1 MNKLQIEMSFSIMSI
16 LTITVWNQAQ
26 TRETR
31 IPILQIFVMYRYII
45 TAWVTSSPEGEQSAQ
60 AVE

>member
-1 MNKLQIEMSFSIMSI
+1 MSFSIMSI